1 MQRFLRCR
9 PRAVAAALR
18 PRRVDVGHFAGER
31 TLVPAETRGGRMM
44 PMVTWLY
51 ELSGQERMYVSRRL
65 AQGSRAPVHPVVS
78 RESSIIVCRRGRR

>member
-1 MQRFLRCR
+1 
-9 PRAVAAALR
+9 
-18 PRRVDVGHFAGER
+18 
-31 TLVPAETRGGRMM
+31 MM

-78 RESSIIVCRRGRR
+78 RESSIIVLSTWA